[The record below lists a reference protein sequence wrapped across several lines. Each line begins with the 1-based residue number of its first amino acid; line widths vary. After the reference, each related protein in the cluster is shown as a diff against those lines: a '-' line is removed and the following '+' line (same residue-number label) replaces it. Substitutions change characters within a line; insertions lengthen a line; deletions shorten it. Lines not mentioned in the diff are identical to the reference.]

1 MKLRTM
7 VRDGLYLNW
16 ALPLAA
22 LPAPPSPL
30 RYEVHRWQGDERV
43 FASALLFRQQGL
55 HLPLFPLVR
64 LSYPQLNLRLY
75 VVDGDGVPS
84 VLFCTVLVPGWVVP
98 AARLVGRQPASP
110 ARLRFPRPS
119 RQLGAESWLWRV
131 RRRRAGLEVEAGQGP
146 PVVGEGPELGSWDE
160 TVRYFRERR
169 RGYAVAGGK
178 LRRVETEHPR
188 VAAWPVTAAVSDR
201 GLLGA
206 GLGPGMVGR
215 EWPPLHSAWLCPEI
229 PFTFELSVAPKLEMP
244 SRVPQAA
251 ASSRSRL

>member
-1 MKLRTM
+1 MKLRTT
-7 VRDGLYLNW
+7 VLDGLYLNW
-16 ALPLAA
+16 ALPLAEV
-22 LPAPPSPL
+22 PAPPSPL
-30 RYEVHRWQGDERV
+30 RYEVHRWQGGETV

-55 HLPLFPLVR
+55 HLPLLPLVR

-75 VVDGDGVPS
+75 VTDGDGVSS
-84 VLFCTVLVPGWVVP
+84 VLFRTVLVPGWVVP
-98 AARLVGRQPASP
+98 AARLIGRQPASP
-110 ARLRFPRPS
+110 ARFRFPRPS

-131 RRRRAGLEVEAGQGP
+131 RRRGAGLEVEAGQGP
-146 PVVGEGPELGSWDE
+146 PAVGEGPELGSWDE

-169 RGYAVAGGK
+169 RGYAMAAGK
-178 LRRVETEHPR
+178 LRRVETEQPR
-188 VAAWPVTAAVSDR
+188 VAVWPVTAAVSDR

-206 GLGPGMVGR
+206 GLGPGLAGR

-229 PFTFELSVAPKLEMP
+229 PFTFELGVAPKLGVP